1 MRSLHST
8 TLRSAFVACGVLAG
22 TLISGAASAAAS
34 LADLG
39 LSEAQAEALLKRL
52 NAPKS
57 SPGIAF
63 GSPVGFGL
71 SWGQIGVGV
80 GGATNDN
87 PNVDDYDGSAAVSI
101 GLGDANKWVG
111 LEANVNIISLNDNGP
126 NSAFGEDGSVNLKL
140 HTTLPGQA
148 AFAVGVQNIGRW
160 GAAADDPDSSSSVY
174 AAVTKIYNLSSNP
187 LSPLPLSVNI
197 GVGDGRFQN
206 NGNDGA
212 SVFGGIAIIPHQ
224 KFSIITDW
232 TGQDLNAG
240 VSIAPFH
247 NYALTIT
254 LGAVNL
260 VERLDRPTEFA
271 GGIGYSF
278 KF

>member
-39 LSEAQAEALLKRL
+39 LSEAQAEALLQRL

-80 GGATNDN
+80 GGATTDRQNG
-87 PNVDDYDGSAAVSI
+87 DDLDGSAAVSF
-101 GLGDANKWVG
+101 GLGDAKKWVG
-111 LEANVNIISLNDNGP
+111 LEANLNLISLTDNGTD
-126 NSAFGEDGSVNLKL
+126 SDFGEDGSVNLKL

-148 AFAVGVQNIGRW
+148 AFAVGVQNIGRF
-160 GAAADDPDSSSSVY
+160 GAAETTSSSVY
-174 AAVTKIYNLSSNP
+174 AAVTKIYNLSSDP
-187 LSPLPLSVNI
+187 LSPLPMSVNI

-232 TGQDLNAG
+232 TGRDLNAG
-240 VSIAPFH
+240 VSIAPFR
-247 NYALTIT
+247 NYALTVS
-254 LGAVNL
+254 LGAINL
-260 VERLDRPTEFA
+260 VERLGNQTEFA

>member
-1 MRSLHST
+1 M
-8 TLRSAFVACGVLAG
+8 G
-22 TLISGAASAAAS
+22 
-34 LADLG
+34 
-39 LSEAQAEALLKRL
+39 
-52 NAPKS
+52 NAK
-57 SPGIAF
+57 
-63 GSPVGFGL
+63 
-71 SWGQIGVGV
+71 
-80 GGATNDN
+80 
-87 PNVDDYDGSAAVSI
+87 
-101 GLGDANKWVG
+101 KWVG

-126 NSAFGEDGSVNLKL
+126 NSSFGEDGSVNLKL

-160 GAAADDPDSSSSVY
+160 GAAEVTSSSVY
-174 AAVTKIYNLSSNP
+174 AAVTKIFNLSSDP
-187 LSPLPLSVNI
+187 LSPLRLSVNL

-206 NGNDGA
+206 NARDGA
-212 SVFGGIAIIPHQ
+212 SVFGGIAIIPHE

-240 VSIAPFH
+240 VSIAPFR
-247 NYALTIT
+247 NYALTVT

-260 VERLDRPTEFA
+260 VERLSRPTEFA